1 MYDAAVSAA
10 KPNDKIHGVVMIDAP
25 VVTMCLALPIFPV
38 ELQHK
43 IIMYLKD
50 DPNTNKYALV
60 VKHFYDW

>member
-1 MYDAAVSAA
+1 MI
-10 KPNDKIHGVVMIDAP
+10 KIHGVVTIDAP

-43 IIMYLKD
+43 ITMYLKD

-60 VKHFYDW
+60 AKHFYDW